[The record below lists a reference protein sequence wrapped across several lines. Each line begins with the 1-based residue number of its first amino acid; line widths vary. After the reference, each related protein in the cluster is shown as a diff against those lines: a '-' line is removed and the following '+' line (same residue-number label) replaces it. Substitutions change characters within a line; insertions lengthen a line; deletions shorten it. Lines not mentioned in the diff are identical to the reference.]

1 MKFLLDLL
9 GDMIVGIAVFFL
21 LLFILYKIL

>member
-9 GDMIVGIAVFFL
+9 GDMIVAIAVLFL